1 MLLLFKKGTTG
12 AKTMSELVFE
22 NREFTPGHVNTL
34 KTLHLNNYPIVY
46 ILYNEKKRPSAYIG
60 QTVQATRRLR
70 SHLEDTRRKD
80 LNRSILIGHEKFNQS
95 ATYNIESNLINYFIA
110 DNRFQLQNV
119 SQTRSRVM
127 HNYYQKAYYNEKLF
141 QVIWEKLRQEKI
153 VSATLENLKNKDI
166 YKLSPYKELSPQQ
179 LDIKT
184 EILDFCKEH
193 MLKEGNHVI
202 AIEGDAGT
210 GKSVLLSSLFNTI
223 QDLSKDESSLL
234 HGTDNYLLVNHG
246 EMLKTYKNIAN
257 SLPNLKKQNLMKP
270 TSFINEKTKAGAMAD
285 IVLIDEAHLL
295 LTKEDSY
302 NNFHYQNQL
311 DEIIKRS
318 KITIVIFDPKQ
329 VLKIKSYWNNRLL
342 EEITNQYKAKTV
354 KLTEQMRMNASPET
368 IKWIDHFVA
377 KEILPLPTEEDS
389 SFELRIFNDAAMFK
403 TAIENKNNEVGLSRI
418 VSTFD
423 YLHKKDNKTYIVDEE
438 GINMPWNSTQ
448 NNLTWAE
455 NPNSIKEVGSI
466 YTVQGFDL
474 NYVGVVLGPSVSYDE
489 CTDKL
494 VIDPSKY
501 KDKGAFITRTDF
513 SPEKNQEIKEEIIL
527 NSINV
532 LMKRGIHGLY
542 IYATD
547 PKLKQRLLELQRRK
561 HYE

>member
-1 MLLLFKKGTTG
+1 MNG
-12 AKTMSELVFE
+12 LVFE
-22 NREFTPGHVNTL
+22 KRDFTPDHVHTV
-34 KTLHLNNYPIVY
+34 TALHLNNYPIVY

-60 QTVQATRRLR
+60 QTVQVSRRLR
-70 SHLEDTRRKD
+70 NHIEDKRRKN
-80 LNRSILIGHEKFNQS
+80 LNCSILIGHEKFNQS

-110 DNRFQLQNV
+110 DNHYQLQNV

-127 HNYYQKAYYNEKLF
+127 HNYYQKSFYNEELF
-141 QVIWEKLRQEKI
+141 QVIWEKLREEKI
-153 VSATLENLKNKDI
+153 VSDSLENLRNKDI

-179 LDIKT
+179 LDIKI
-184 EILDFCKEH
+184 EILDFCKE
-193 MLKEGNHVI
+193 LIKKEGNHVI
-202 AIEGDAGT
+202 TIEGDAGT

-223 QDLSKDESSLL
+223 QDLAKDDSSLL
-234 HGTDNYLLVNHG
+234 YGTDNYLLVNHT
-246 EMLKTYKNIAN
+246 EMLKTYKSIAN
-257 SLPNLKKQNLMKP
+257 SLPNLKKKSLMKP
-270 TSFINEKTKAGAMAD
+270 TPFINEKTKAGETAD

-302 NNFHYQNQL
+302 NNFRYQNQL

-318 KITIVIFDPKQ
+318 KIAIVIFDPKQ
-329 VLKIKSYWNNRLL
+329 VLKIKSYWNDRLL
-342 EEITNQYKAKTV
+342 EEITNLYNAKTV
-354 KLTEQMRMNASPET
+354 KLTDQMRMNANPET

-377 KEILPLPTEEDS
+377 KEILPLPLEKDS
-389 SFELRIFNDAAMFK
+389 SFELKFFEDAETFK
-403 TAIENKNNEVGLSRI
+403 TAIESKNNEIGLSRI

-423 YLHKKDNKTYIVDEE
+423 YLHKKDEKIYIVDEE

-448 NNLTWAE
+448 DNVTWAE

-489 CTDKL
+489 DKDEL

-501 KDKGAFITRTDF
+501 KDTGAFISRTDL

-547 PKLKQRLLELQRRK
+547 PKLRQRLLELKRGKRS
-561 HYE
+561 